1 MSTGAVLPVTSGSSP
16 RVSKGCAYVV
26 VWRLPALGNRDSAHP
41 RPRLRSLRLVLLVRT
56 LGVLR
61 GSHGPVF
68 TGFRVSSRPG
78 CRPCV
83 CRVGLVRPVAL
94 PSASQLPRPRRPPPL
109 PSGPTQPAR
118 PPSADGPALLPAPA
132 PCPPGLLPSGTPSAC
147 SSGTSSLSPG
157 FGRLPHP
164 LPVSRQLLLRW
175 NAASRTF
182 YDSNAAKQLTQF

>member
-61 GSHGPVF
+61 DSHGPVF

-118 PPSADGPALLPAPA
+118 PPSTDGPALRP
-132 PCPPGLLPSGTPSAC
+132 
-147 SSGTSSLSPG
+147 
-157 FGRLPHP
+157 RLPRARRACCPAAP
-164 LPVSRQLLLRW
+164 LPRAPRGPRPSPLASVGSRIHCPSRVSCSFAGMQLPELSTILTLL
-175 NAASRTF
+175 
-182 YDSNAAKQLTQF
+182 SN